1 MAPQNRVPN
10 VYGPGTYTD
19 KSFVPVREDTARIFR
34 LIASQ
39 TPGFTQDEA
48 ILSKVK
54 FTGEDYPVIPGP
66 IKATS
71 VAAALHAMCGVI
83 ADEILSLRGSK
94 DGNRQIT
101 VNTTHATLW
110 FGCVAT
116 AYLNGDDVLR
126 MAAQKKLGDV
136 LPDWEQGWTDT
147 PLKYR
152 ATALYPT
159 KSPGTWYSFHGS
171 MDAKPVLESIGIDAN
186 ANVSTNEEAATLIAE
201 HTKKYSPEELEMNN
215 LLNGFCGSICF
226 TPEQWNNSTMGKSLA
241 AHPLVNVK
249 QHSHAMPT
257 PPISFP
263 PLNPHDPRPLAGVKV
278 IELTRVIAGPE
289 IGTILAS
296 FGADVIRLN
305 APHLPDINIMQ
316 LTLNAGKRTS
326 TVDLR
331 NSSDRQKLHA
341 LLADADVFI
350 QGFRLGKMKKYGLG
364 VEELLEMA
372 GKRGKGIVYV
382 SENCYGPDGY
392 YKERPGWQQIADAAA
407 GSAYVSGRALEAT
420 QGLQRHEAVLPSLP
434 ISDMSTGVLGAVG
447 ALLALRERA
456 TKGGSWE
463 VHASL
468 VGVNAFALRE
478 DVGLYP
484 LQTMVECQA
493 RFQWGEM
500 RGSHHV
506 LDLLGTVW
514 KGWKKV
520 LGDYLK
526 EDSGWYQSF
535 EDSAF
540 GGKKLSVLK
549 PVPQIEGP
557 EGARWATPS
566 VPYGAEKL
574 EDMTWLRSGSH

>member
-1 MAPQNRVPN
+1 
-10 VYGPGTYTD
+10 
-19 KSFVPVREDTARIFR
+19 
-34 LIASQ
+34 
-39 TPGFTQDEA
+39 
-48 ILSKVK
+48 
-54 FTGEDYPVIPGP
+54 VIG
-66 IKATS
+66 
-71 VAAALHAMCGVI
+71 
-83 ADEILSLRGSK
+83 DEILTLRGAK
-94 DGNRQIT
+94 DDKRQIT
-101 VNTTHATLW
+101 VNTTHAAMW

-116 AYLNGDDVLR
+116 AYLNGEDVLS
-126 MAAQKKLGDV
+126 MAAQKKLGSV
-136 LPDWEQGWTDT
+136 LADWEQGWTDT

-152 ATALYPT
+152 TTALYPT
-159 KSPGTWYSFHGS
+159 KNPDTWYSLHGS
-171 MDAKPVLESIGIDAN
+171 MNAKPVLESIGIDPN
-186 ANVSTNEEAATLIAE
+186 ANVTTNEDAAKLIAE

-215 LLNGFCGSICF
+215 LMNGFCGSICF
-226 TPEQWNNSTMGKSLA
+226 TPEQWNTSTMGKSLA

-249 QHSHAMPT
+249 QQKHAVRT
-257 PPISFP
+257 PPVSFP
-263 PLNPHDPRPLAGVKV
+263 PLNPQDPRPLAGVKV
-278 IELTRVIAGPE
+278 LELTRVIAGPE

-331 NSSDRQKLHA
+331 NASDRQHLQS
-341 LLADADVFI
+341 LLADVDVFV
-350 QGFRLGKMKKYGLG
+350 QGFRLGKMAKFGLG
-364 VEELLEMA
+364 LNEMLEAA

-407 GSAYVSGRALEAT
+407 GSAFVTGKALEVT
-420 QGLQRHEAVLPSLP
+420 QGLAKGEAVLPSLP

-447 ALLALRERA
+447 AMLALKRRA
-456 TKGGSWE
+456 VEGGSWE

-468 VGVNAFALRE
+468 TGVNAYALRE

-484 LQTMVECQA
+484 LQTVKECQE

-506 LDLLGTVW
+506 LDLLVTVW

-520 LGDYLK
+520 LGKYL
-526 EDSGWYQSF
+526 EEQSGWYQSF
-535 EDSAF
+535 EGSAF
-540 GGKKLSVLK
+540 ESKRLSVLK
-549 PVPQIEGP
+549 PVPQIEGK
-557 EGARWATPS
+557 EGARWLTPS

-574 EDMTWLRSGSH
+574 ESMAWLK